1 MALAKIKYIGR
12 IFWGFRFYLL
22 CAVAVLVLWDT
33 WLVKPFRLF
42 VVMVHEICHAGAA
55 LISGGQ
61 VVEMRTNWDESGHT
75 LTRGGFFP
83 LISSAGYVGSAALG
97 ALLIY
102 TANWPQAQR
111 ATLLAI
117 GVACVGMTV
126 WYTPVGGLDF
136 YLGAL
141 GGVLI
146 MGLAL
151 RSQRAAALGSG
162 FLGVVLC
169 LYSLYDFRT
178 DLWLYPERTDAGILA
193 QYWCGGCRMWLA
205 YPIAF
210 IWVLLSLSFMYR
222 AMRAVSRQQRR

>member
-1 MALAKIKYIGR
+1 MAFARISYIAKI
-12 IFWGFRFYLL
+12 FWAFRFYLL
-22 CAVAVLVLWDT
+22 GAAVVLVFWDT

-55 LISGGQ
+55 LITGGQ

-83 LISSAGYVGSAALG
+83 LISAAGYVGSAALG

-111 ATLLAI
+111 TTLLAI
-117 GVACVGMTV
+117 GAACLGMTL
-126 WYTPVGGLDF
+126 WYTPVGGVDF
-136 YLGAL
+136 YLGAIS
-141 GGVLI
+141 GVLI
-146 MGLAL
+146 MVLAL
-151 RSQRAAALGSG
+151 HSQRAAAAGSG
-162 FLGVVLC
+162 WIGVMLC

-178 DLWLYPERTDAGILA
+178 DLWLFPERTDAGILA
-193 QYWCGGCRMWLA
+193 QYWCGDCRVWLA

-210 IWVLLSLSFMYR
+210 AWVLLSLSFMYR
-222 AMRAVSRQQRR
+222 AMRGVLRQRR